1 MKTVASIS
9 VIARGGFLFAVF
21 ALVLFSVL
29 LPAEWIGVLRHRWWW
44 FTYPLDRIESMQ
56 SAVNLVHAILF
67 LLLGIATHMA
77 LPSWRV
83 GRVLL
88 AILLLG
94 VATELVQVLVPGRHP
109 RWTEVLVDVGAGVLG
124 WAAMQGV
131 VRWARAKRASRA

>member
-44 FTYPLDRIESMQ
+44 FTYPLDRIENVQ

-109 RWTEVLVDVGAGVLG
+109 RWTDVLVDVVAGIFG
-124 WAAMQGV
+124 WAAMRGL
-131 VRWARAKRASRA
+131 VRWARAEGASRA